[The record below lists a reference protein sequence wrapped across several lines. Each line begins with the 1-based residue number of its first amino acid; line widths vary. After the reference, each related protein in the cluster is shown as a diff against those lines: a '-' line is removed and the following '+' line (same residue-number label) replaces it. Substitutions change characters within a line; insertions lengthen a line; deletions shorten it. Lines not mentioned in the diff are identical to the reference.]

1 MVMHELLPDNVKN
14 SQCDIFSD
22 MDSGRETIL
31 NRFQYNI
38 MKNINKLSE
47 QFENKVKFLGNVRRK
62 P

>member
-1 MVMHELLPDNVKN
+1 MHELLPDNVKN